1 MGIDENYIKILFYS
15 FNLEIKWSL
24 KISITILASEK
35 IYKKLN
41 LRLF

>member
-1 MGIDENYIKILFYS
+1 MGIDENYIKILFS